1 MRRLTIGLLV
11 VLPASFPTL
20 ASAEEIESDVAT
32 VRWPAVPSDQA
43 EPLEDQIVD
52 HLDAI
57 GEQIG
62 SGLDQMSDH
71 VFTLHVDGRHNRA
84 RLALGHGGDGQHYLT
99 FRIDSSWLFEHGT
112 AHVDATVQLGLG
124 AHQIEL
130 KLPAMVLV
138 PDNWHGQDL
147 VVVDVNLLERR
158 F

>member
-1 MRRLTIGLLV
+1 MRRLTVGLLV
-11 VLPASFPTL
+11 VLPASFPTMAIADEL
-20 ASAEEIESDVAT
+20 GADVAT
-32 VRWPAVPSDQA
+32 VRWPNVPADPA

-62 SGLDQMSDH
+62 SGLDEMSDH
-71 VFTLHVDGRHNRA
+71 VLTLHVDGRHNRA
-84 RLALGHGGDGQHYLT
+84 RLGFGHGGDGAHYLT
-99 FRIDSSWLFEHGT
+99 FRIDSNWLFEHGT
-112 AHVDATVQLGLG
+112 AHVDATVQLGVG
-124 AHQIEL
+124 SHQLEL
-130 KLPAMVLV
+130 KLPAMVLA

>member
-1 MRRLTIGLLV
+1 MRRLTVGLLL
-11 VLPASFPTL
+11 VLPASLPTV
-20 ASAEEIESDVAT
+20 ATADEVSDIAT
-32 VRWPAVPSDQA
+32 VRWPAVPSDPA

-71 VFTLHVDGRHNRA
+71 VLTLHVDGRHNRA
-84 RLALGHGGDGQHYLT
+84 RLGFGHGGDGVAHYLT

-124 AHQIEL
+124 EHQIEL